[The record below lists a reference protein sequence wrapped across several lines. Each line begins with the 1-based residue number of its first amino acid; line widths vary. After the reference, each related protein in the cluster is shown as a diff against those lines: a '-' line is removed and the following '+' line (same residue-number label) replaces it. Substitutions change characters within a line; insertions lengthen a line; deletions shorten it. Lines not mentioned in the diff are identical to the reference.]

1 MIGQDLVS
9 ASPIASAAGGCAI
22 FAVCAEDAE
31 LVVGFLITLAAKA
44 LPEAQRLSGPRLAI
58 TVGVCAVVSA
68 LGMAGGVAGLF

>member
-1 MIGQDLVS
+1 M
-9 ASPIASAAGGCAI
+9 
-22 FAVCAEDAE
+22 
-31 LVVGFLITLAAKA
+31 VGFLIALAAKA